1 MKVFLRSLPDLIR
14 FIKGTI
20 HYRILH
26 RGPGDLAG
34 RASVVPI
41 NSLRFAVLSGR
52 RRFGMQKKAVLAKVV
67 AL

>member
-1 MKVFLRSLPDLIR
+1 MKILLRCLPDLIR

-26 RGPGDLAG
+26 PGPGDLSRSAG
-34 RASVVPI
+34 VVPI
-41 NSLRFAVLSGR
+41 NSLRFATLPGR
-52 RRFGMQKKAVLAKVV
+52 RRLGMQKKVVLAKVV